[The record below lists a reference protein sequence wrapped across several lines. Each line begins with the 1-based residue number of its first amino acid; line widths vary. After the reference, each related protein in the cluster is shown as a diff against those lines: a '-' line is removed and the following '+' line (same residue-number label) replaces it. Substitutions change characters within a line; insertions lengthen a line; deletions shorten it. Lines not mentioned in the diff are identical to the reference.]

1 MPANKT
7 SSSKAGDQ
15 DNEPVFPDG
24 KTGLPTLEDLPA
36 EHRQVYDQTLAD
48 LGKEILKRF
57 TWTHNGGVR
66 FIGTAECSLD
76 GIDISVPSEE
86 RSRALGQEMNYMI
99 GHALLRQTE
108 VLLNSMDNIVARV
121 VRSVL
126 AGEYQQDTGPVIN
139 PHVGEKRFYTRPLN
153 IPQIN
158 APEGTKAEF
167 ILYAPEDQNDRPTY
181 YDDPPAFIPEGYN
194 CLLRYRPLRAGEEPP
209 RRPEPIKTTGA
220 NTHAASTREKPADQD
235 LLVWQA
241 LYSASGRFTNS
252 TY

>member
-1 MPANKT
+1 
-7 SSSKAGDQ
+7 
-15 DNEPVFPDG
+15 
-24 KTGLPTLEDLPA
+24 
-36 EHRQVYDQTLAD
+36 LAD

-57 TWTHNGGVR
+57 TWTRNGGVR
-66 FIGTAECSLD
+66 CIGTAECSLD

-86 RSRALGQEMNYMI
+86 RSRALRQEMNYMI